1 MTYILRCATKEARPT
16 EPSAS
21 LAEVQRTEKDK
32 RTFSLHCSF
41 LTPLLYNE
49 EKASV
54 EVPRRREEDL
64 GKQQNADKSKQR
76 GLWFGGASSL
86 VTFLHQ
92 ENKTVRPLVTPPN
105 TAAPPVLRT
114 LPGPTADSAA
124 STQSEGSTWK
134 SAILRSN
141 P

>member
-1 MTYILRCATKEARPT
+1 MPNTHLIMTYILRCATEEARPT

-49 EKASV
+49 EKASM
-54 EVPRRREEDL
+54 EVPRRWEEDP
-64 GKQQNADKSKQR
+64 GNQQNADKPKRRGFER

-92 ENKTVRPLVTPPN
+92 ENKTVRSLVTPPI

-114 LPGPTADSAA
+114 LS
-124 STQSEGSTWK
+124 
-134 SAILRSN
+134 RSYS
-141 P
+141 